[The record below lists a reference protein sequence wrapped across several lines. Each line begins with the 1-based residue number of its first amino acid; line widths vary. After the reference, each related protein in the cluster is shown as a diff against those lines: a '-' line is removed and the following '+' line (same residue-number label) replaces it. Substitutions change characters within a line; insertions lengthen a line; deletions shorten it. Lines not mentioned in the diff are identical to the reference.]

1 MTKRCVKKLNW
12 DERNFFLWRKKKLA
26 RPRACRWRLSR
37 RWTKALTDPKQDPD
51 LERRFRNVWK
61 TNSRLP
67 QDFRPL
73 PLLDLRSLF
82 RLLTKLFRGFAMFSK
97 LSFIGGNKQWSIKR
111 LHMKSLIL
119 FYPHKVAKNSWFSFV
134 VLRIWNAINVWFF
147 KCFYSGWSR
156 RPLGLEPNPEF
167 FFGSAKSRK
176 RSRKSK
182 RKWRRRQPRVHQ
194 PLLRRNPERIQFG
207 RTGETKLFYTFV
219 IISVVACFAWQYIRV
234 RVDKLFYF
242 ISLYINNGWLF

>member
-1 MTKRCVKKLNW
+1 MTKKCAKKLNW
-12 DERNFFLWRKKKLA
+12 DERKIFLWRKKKLA

-82 RLLTKLFRGFAMFSK
+82 RLLTKLFRCLAMFSK
-97 LSFIGGNKQWSIKR
+97 LCFIGGNKQWSIKR

-119 FYPHKVAKNSWFSFV
+119 FYPHKVAKNSWFIFV
-134 VLRIWNAINVWFF
+134 VLRKRNQCLIF
-147 KCFYSGWSR
+147 KMFLFRLIPTTPWAWTESGILFWISQESEAEQEVETEMAAATA
-156 RPLGLEPNPEF
+156 PSPPA
-167 FFGSAKSRK
+167 STPTKSRADTI
-176 RSRKSK
+176 RANRWSK
-182 RKWRRRQPRVHQ
+182 
-194 PLLRRNPERIQFG
+194 
-207 RTGETKLFYTFV
+207 V
-219 IISVVACFAWQYIRV
+219 I
-234 RVDKLFYF
+234 LYF
-242 ISLYINNGWLF
+242 CDHFSSDAESTMCHTEIF